1 MRRGSGTRSEGG
13 DLPIRSVVGVFIG
26 TFGTC
31 PPSYYLLKESNAI
44 IRTMTKRLSESP
56 ESFLPLTPVA
66 FEILL
71 ALAEGERHGYEV
83 MIAIERRS
91 AGRISPNP
99 GTLYRALDRLVQEGL
114 LTSGVRSVE
123 GESRRVFSLSPL
135 GRAVAAAEAARL
147 SDQVLAAR
155 SLRLFKRSGA

>member
-1 MRRGSGTRSEGG
+1 
-13 DLPIRSVVGVFIG
+13 
-26 TFGTC
+26 
-31 PPSYYLLKESNAI
+31 
-44 IRTMTKRLSESP
+44 MTKRLSKSP

-71 ALAEGERHGYEV
+71 ALAEGERHGYDV
-83 MIAIERRS
+83 MVAIERRS

-114 LTSGVRSVE
+114 LTTAVHTVGGE
-123 GESRRVFSLSPL
+123 GRRVFSLSRL
-135 GRAVAAAEAARL
+135 GRDVAAAEAARL

-155 SLRLFKRSGA
+155 SVRLFKGGGA

>member
-1 MRRGSGTRSEGG
+1 
-13 DLPIRSVVGVFIG
+13 
-26 TFGTC
+26 
-31 PPSYYLLKESNAI
+31 
-44 IRTMTKRLSESP
+44 MTKRQTESP

-83 MIAIERRS
+83 MVEVERRS

-114 LTSGVRSVE
+114 LTAVVRSVD
-123 GESRRVFSLSPL
+123 GETRRVFSLSPL
-135 GRAVAAAEAARL
+135 GRDVAAAEASRL
-147 SDQVLAAR
+147 SDQVLASR
-155 SLRLFKRSGA
+155 SLRLFKRTGA

>member
-1 MRRGSGTRSEGG
+1 
-13 DLPIRSVVGVFIG
+13 
-26 TFGTC
+26 
-31 PPSYYLLKESNAI
+31 
-44 IRTMTKRLSESP
+44 MTNPLTESP

-71 ALAEGERHGYEV
+71 ALAEGERHGYEI
-83 MIAIERRS
+83 MIEIERRS

-114 LTSGVRSVE
+114 LTSAVRSVE
-123 GESRRVFSLSPL
+123 GESRRVFSLSAL
-135 GRAVAAAEAARL
+135 GRAVAEAEAARL

-155 SLRLFKRSGA
+155 SVRLFKRSRA

>member
-1 MRRGSGTRSEGG
+1 
-13 DLPIRSVVGVFIG
+13 
-26 TFGTC
+26 
-31 PPSYYLLKESNAI
+31 
-44 IRTMTKRLSESP
+44 MTKRHTESP

-83 MIAIERRS
+83 MIEVERRS

-114 LTSGVRSVE
+114 LTSTVRSVD
-123 GESRRVFSLSPL
+123 GEDRRIFSLSAL
-135 GRAVAAAEAARL
+135 GKAVAAAEAARL

-155 SLRLFKRSGA
+155 SLRLFKRSGT

>member
-1 MRRGSGTRSEGG
+1 M
-13 DLPIRSVVGVFIG
+13 P
-26 TFGTC
+26 
-31 PPSYYLLKESNAI
+31 
-44 IRTMTKRLSESP
+44 KRLSKSP

-71 ALAEGERHGYEV
+71 ALADGERHGYEV
-83 MIAIERRS
+83 MIDIERRS
-91 AGRISPNP
+91 AGAISPNP

-114 LTSGVRSVE
+114 LTWAVRSVE
-123 GESRRVFSLSPL
+123 GDSRRVFSLSVL

-147 SDQVLAAR
+147 ADQVLAAR

>member
-1 MRRGSGTRSEGG
+1 
-13 DLPIRSVVGVFIG
+13 
-26 TFGTC
+26 
-31 PPSYYLLKESNAI
+31 
-44 IRTMTKRLSESP
+44 MTKRLSTSP

-83 MIAIERRS
+83 MTEIERRS

-99 GTLYRALDRLVQEGL
+99 GTLYRALDRLAQEGL
-114 LTSGVRSVE
+114 LTASVRSVE
-123 GESRRVFSLSPL
+123 GESRRVFAVSPL

-147 SDQVLAAR
+147 SDQVMAAR
-155 SLRLFKRSGA
+155 NLRLFKRSGA

>member
-1 MRRGSGTRSEGG
+1 
-13 DLPIRSVVGVFIG
+13 
-26 TFGTC
+26 
-31 PPSYYLLKESNAI
+31 
-44 IRTMTKRLSESP
+44 MTNRPSESP

-71 ALAEGERHGYEV
+71 ALADGERHGYEI
-83 MIAIERRS
+83 MIEIERRS

-114 LTSGVRSVE
+114 LTRAVRSVE

-135 GRAVAAAEAARL
+135 GRAVAATEAARL

-155 SLRLFKRSGA
+155 NLRLFKPSGA

>member
-1 MRRGSGTRSEGG
+1 
-13 DLPIRSVVGVFIG
+13 
-26 TFGTC
+26 
-31 PPSYYLLKESNAI
+31 
-44 IRTMTKRLSESP
+44 MTKRLTPSP

-71 ALAEGERHGYEV
+71 ALADGERHGYDV
-83 MIAIERRS
+83 MIEIERRS

-114 LTSGVRSVE
+114 LTSATRSAD
-123 GESRRVFSLSPL
+123 GESRRVFSLSPI

-155 SLRLFKRSGA
+155 SHRLFKRSGA

>member
-1 MRRGSGTRSEGG
+1 
-13 DLPIRSVVGVFIG
+13 
-26 TFGTC
+26 
-31 PPSYYLLKESNAI
+31 
-44 IRTMTKRLSESP
+44 MTKRPGNSP

-83 MIAIERRS
+83 MIEIERRS

-114 LTSGVRSVE
+114 LTSAVRSVE
-123 GESRRVFSLSPL
+123 GESRRVFSVSPL

>member
-1 MRRGSGTRSEGG
+1 MT
-13 DLPIRSVVGVFIG
+13 
-26 TFGTC
+26 TH
-31 PPSYYLLKESNAI
+31 PS
-44 IRTMTKRLSESP
+44 TSP

-83 MIAIERRS
+83 MIEIERRS

-114 LTSGVRSVE
+114 LTAAVRSSGHSAGSPRARPDCSCRGMGAGAQSVVDSGV
-123 GESRRVFSLSPL
+123 GGPP
-135 GRAVAAAEAARL
+135 GR
-147 SDQVLAAR
+147 LA
-155 SLRLFKRSGA
+155 GP

>member
-1 MRRGSGTRSEGG
+1 MAKR
-13 DLPIRSVVGVFIG
+13 P
-26 TFGTC
+26 
-31 PPSYYLLKESNAI
+31 
-44 IRTMTKRLSESP
+44 TKFP

-71 ALAEGERHGYEV
+71 ALADGERHGYDV
-83 MIAIERRS
+83 MIEIERRS

-99 GTLYRALDRLVQEGL
+99 GTLYRALDRLVLEGL
-114 LTSGVRSVE
+114 LTSAVRSMD
-123 GESRRVFSLSPL
+123 GESRRVFSVSPL

-155 SLRLFKRSGA
+155 SLRLFKRGGA

>member
-1 MRRGSGTRSEGG
+1 MR
-13 DLPIRSVVGVFIG
+13 
-26 TFGTC
+26 
-31 PPSYYLLKESNAI
+31 KN
-44 IRTMTKRLSESP
+44 LSQSP

-71 ALAEGERHGYEV
+71 ALADGERHGYEV
-83 MIAIERRS
+83 MTEIERRS
-91 AGRISPNP
+91 AGTISPNP

-114 LTSGVRSVE
+114 LTSAVRSIE
-123 GESRRVFSLSPL
+123 GEGRRLFSLSPL

-155 SLRLFKRSGA
+155 SLRLFKRSGV